1 MIANFIFGEVVSLLR
16 YYVKNGSVFFFVTI
30 FCVVANKQIDV
41 MPSLWGVIHREEKS
55 MDWTHTNDSINKDS
69 FSWKIG
75 CETKITLQIQ

>member
-30 FCVVANKQIDV
+30 FYVVANKQIDV

-55 MDWTHTNDSINKDS
+55 MD
-69 FSWKIG
+69 
-75 CETKITLQIQ
+75 